1 MHARDKHLQAMLE
14 NKHHRTAMGVV
25 SIGCEFG
32 RVGWSRKTALER
44 SRGPFSMKGK
54 QAPRGGTRNRRRPRE
69 VSRARGA
76 ECISYAYAGAKKV
89 RVTATKLTLREG
101 QGRLR
106 RVSLRGVKGGGA
118 PPSGGPGAGPR
129 GRALSGGKVH
139 SIGGG
144 RGVSLISFCLFPG
157 KEKRMSVYLHAC
169 ILGVLP
175 DVLLYLVQVR
185 LDCAPFLVESLEPNA
200 EC

>member
-44 SRGPFSMKGK
+44 SGGPFSMKGK

-106 RVSLRGVKGGGA
+106 RVSLRGGEGGRRPSFRGSGGWPQGEGSERRESALYRRWKGGV
-118 PPSGGPGAGPR
+118 SDILLSLPGE
-129 GRALSGGKVH
+129 GKED
-139 SIGGG
+139 
-144 RGVSLISFCLFPG
+144 VSLPSCLYSWSSP
-157 KEKRMSVYLHAC
+157 
-169 ILGVLP
+169 
-175 DVLLYLVQVR
+175 
-185 LDCAPFLVESLEPNA
+185 
-200 EC
+200 